1 MRTYHVPTHVWR
13 HKLLGVHAC
22 RSLEGTYIS
31 VWIMMETMSVVSVP
45 IKLPEREVYT
55 LLSASPHFSAV
66 SAGCPWWC
74 HWWSSACQMWCASF
88 RHSPPWILCSA
99 ENCADPQKLASS
111 LRPWLHCLM
120 YLPAFQGFLYVF
132 FCPLVPPPPLHL
144 TSEYYHFWGTA
155 SAFEML
161 YVQRVNT
168 SVMCHLQ
175 SDHPGPIHYRLPGR
189 ILQWTGFLLCSQR
202 WQRWRHSPFLR
213 SDHSLPPELF
223 RALLKQCLLN
233 EDAQAN
239 LNMKL
244 PLPKI
249 PRPLPIA
256 IVLYTSFLDSYTFI
270 HYLSL
275 SVT

>member
-1 MRTYHVPTHVWR
+1 MSDGTSYWVCTRADHWRARTSQAGLWWKPCQSCLYLSSFLKEKSTP
-13 HKLLGVHAC
+13 
-22 RSLEGTYIS
+22 SLCIPS
-31 VWIMMETMSVVSVP
+31 R
-45 IKLPEREVYT
+45 LCC
-55 LLSASPHFSAV
+55 LSWL
-66 SAGCPWWC
+66 PWWC
-74 HWWSSACQMWCASF
+74 HWWSSACQRWCASF
-88 RHSPPWILCSA
+88 RHSLPWILCSA
-99 ENCADPQKLASS
+99 EHCADPQKLASS
-111 LRPWLHCLM
+111 SCLWLHCLM
-120 YLPAFQGFLYVF
+120 YFPAFLGFLYVF
-132 FCPLVPPPPLHL
+132 FCSLVPPPPPHL
-144 TSEYYHFWGTA
+144 TSAYYHFWETA

-189 ILQWTGFLLCSQR
+189 ILQWTGFPFCTQR
-202 WQRWRHSPFLR
+202 RKRWRHSPFLR
-213 SDHSLPPELF
+213 SDHSLPPDLF

-249 PRPLPIA
+249 PRPFPLIFF
-256 IVLYTSFLDSYTFI
+256 LYTSFLDSYTFI
-270 HYLSL
+270 YYLSL